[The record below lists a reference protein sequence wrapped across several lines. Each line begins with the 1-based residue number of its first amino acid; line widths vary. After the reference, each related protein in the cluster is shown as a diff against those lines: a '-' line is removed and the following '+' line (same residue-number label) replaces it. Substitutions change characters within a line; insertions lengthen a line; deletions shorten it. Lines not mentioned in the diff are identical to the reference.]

1 MKTIIMFCLW
11 VLSMVMLYAD
21 EMNTKYIFAYFKGN
35 GEDGLHLAESQDG
48 YVWKTLAGDS
58 SFLVPQVGGRL
69 MRDPNIILGG
79 DGFYHMVWT
88 VSWKGQAIG
97 YSKSKDLRHWC
108 PQQLL
113 PVMRDEPG
121 TRNCWAPEIT
131 YDKNTDTYLIYWLS
145 TIESKFTETA
155 EMKEDNYSHRIYAT
169 TTRDFKTFTP
179 TVLLY
184 DPGFSV
190 IDATILI
197 QNGKYYMFV
206 KDETLTPAKKN
217 IRVAVADRLV
227 GPYSV
232 PSESITGDY
241 WCEGPTVL
249 AHEGKITVYFD
260 KYTHGCYGA
269 VESVD
274 LKHWG
279 DISHK
284 VVFPEGA
291 RHGSVIEVPASIW
304 TDGINL

>member
-1 MKTIIMFCLW
+1 
-11 VLSMVMLYAD
+11 
-21 EMNTKYIFAYFKGN
+21 
-35 GEDGLHLAESQDG
+35 
-48 YVWKTLAGDS
+48 
-58 SFLVPQVGGRL
+58 
-69 MRDPNIILGG
+69 
-79 DGFYHMVWT
+79 
-88 VSWKGQAIG
+88 
-97 YSKSKDLRHWC
+97 
-108 PQQLL
+108 
-113 PVMRDEPG
+113 
-121 TRNCWAPEIT
+121 
-131 YDKNTDTYLIYWLS
+131 
-145 TIESKFTETA
+145 
-155 EMKEDNYSHRIYAT
+155 MKEDNYSHRIYAT

-206 KDETLTPAKKN
+206 KDATLTPAKKN